1 MKTTTTTLT
10 FIILFLSSLSFAQ
23 TTCTIPNGSFENWI
37 DVTADFDESGELP
50 AGTIMLPEGYI
61 GLFRF
66 FISSFLDIFEVF
78 TGDELIE
85 ASSMFFGLYQSTDA
99 TDGDFSL
106 QMQNDTTFAFVD
118 AFVVVPCVEE
128 ELPSSFCFD
137 LKHVG
142 TGTDTF
148 SIIGAFNEEAELA
161 LDEYGLMEAG
171 AFFLADSI
179 ILEGDT
185 EWISY
190 NIPVVDNMN
199 GVSPDTAIIF
209 MVMSSSEDSLAAG
222 VESYYLVDN
231 LNFKL
236 EGVLP
241 LATTSLNGVHQN
253 NFNKISWSVLNE
265 ENLSHYSIERSYEN
279 LEDWNVIA
287 QLNINPGGANNY
299 SFDDYDIIEKGI
311 YYYRIRQ
318 FDSNGNQSLSKLIEI
333 DVPILGHLSLVTYPN
348 PVKDQLNLDFFLSES
363 SENISY
369 NLFSIDGKEHKF
381 NIDLPTRLD
390 AGVNRISIDVN
401 DLPVGVYNLI
411 IQSKFTEVKKRIIV
425 TK

>member
-1 MKTTTTTLT
+1 MKTTTTALT
-10 FIILFLSSLSFAQ
+10 FIILFLASFSFAQ
-23 TTCTIPNGSFENWI
+23 TTCTIPNGSFETWI
-37 DVTADFDESGELP
+37 DLTDDFDETGELP
-50 AGTIMLPEGYI
+50 AGTIMLPENYFGI
-61 GLFRF
+61 FRF
-66 FISSFLDIFEVF
+66 FISSFLEIFETF

-85 ASSMFFGLYQSTDA
+85 ASSMFFGMYQSTDA
-99 TDGDFSL
+99 SEGDFSL
-106 QMQNDTTFAFVD
+106 QMQADETFPFVD

-148 SIIGAFNEEAELA
+148 SIIGAFDEESTLA
-161 LDEYGLMEAG
+161 LDDYGTQDAS
-171 AFFLADSI
+171 AFFIIDSI

-199 GVSPDTAIIF
+199 GISPDTALIF
-209 MVMSSSEDSLAAG
+209 MIMSSNEDSIAAG

-241 LATTSLNGVHQN
+241 LATTSINGVHEN
-253 NFNKISWSVLNE
+253 DHNRISWSVLNE
-265 ENLSHYSIERSYEN
+265 ENLSHYLLERSYEN
-279 LEDWNVIA
+279 LDNWSEIGK
-287 QLNINPGGANNY
+287 LEINPTGANIY
-299 SFDDYDIIEKGI
+299 SFDDYEINKRGI
-311 YYYRIRQ
+311 YYYRIRK
-318 FDSNGNQSLSKLIEI
+318 FDLNGNESLSKLIEI

-348 PVKDQLNLDFFLSES
+348 PAKDQLNLDFFLSES
-363 SENISY
+363 SESISY
-369 NLFSIDGKEHKF
+369 NLFSVDGKEYKF
-381 NIDLPTRLD
+381 NTDFPNSLD
-390 AGVNRISIDVN
+390 AGVNRIVIDVN

-411 IQSKFTEVKKRIIV
+411 VKSEFTEVNKRIVI
-425 TK
+425 TN